1 MGLTGWRSWNNWTF
15 EENFQG
21 SLSRSEGPDGLRKW
35 IHDLLCENRGTAET
49 VEWKSSVY
57 TIPLYG
63 RSHTGPSLVAFPAS
77 TVTSG
82 GGKSFRR
89 ANSTA
94 ELFPVTEEA
103 PLTRPYGAPS
113 PTRPKPT
120 G

>member
-89 ANSTA
+89 AIDACVNNT
-94 ELFPVTEEA
+94 LFG
-103 PLTRPYGAPS
+103 RGDFGAP
-113 PTRPKPT
+113 TRREE
-120 G
+120 GA